1 MFARKFVAIFAA
13 SAIFSFPIT
22 AAPANAAPREAL
34 PLAAGPGERI
44 HGADISRWQHPG
56 EKAINFL
63 KMHSAGLRFV
73 MIKASDSRQD
83 ADRLSLK
90 YVEGDRKSAQDA
102 GIYTGFYHYALL
114 PDVSSNAEIIKD
126 ANAQAQKVIWRLAS
140 LGGYNE
146 MDLPY
151 ALDLENNCIRYR
163 ANKSCAKRASKS
175 AVTLWSKTFMSALK
189 EKTGRTPI
197 FYSYPTFLESAM
209 ARDKELSQYPLWL
222 AQYAI
227 NPAIPTAQ
235 PGLKNVGCYVH
246 SWTSASCKSQW
257 VVWQYTSCGIAPKY
271 GVPGSRLDLNVF
283 RGTQEAF
290 LALAKGTW
298 IPEVTDLMPR
308 DETSTALLD
317 YMVATTTDK
326 YVVFSMQVLRPDGT
340 PVVTGDVKFASGPN
354 ASPFIFTQSI
364 TRATSGNWKIA
375 LKTDLAGTWN
385 GELRFSDPSGTHRDI
400 ALAVNFTLEQG
411 APPSSAPN
419 PTPSPTPKSSPK
431 PVTSNGCKNQIRN

>member
-1 MFARKFVAIFAA
+1 MFSRKITATFMAFAML
-13 SAIFSFPIT
+13 SFPIT
-22 AAPANAAPREAL
+22 AAPADAAPREAL
-34 PLAAGPGERI
+34 PLMSGPGERI

-56 EKAINFL
+56 DKPINFI

-90 YVEGDRKSAQDA
+90 YVAADRAGAQEA

-114 PDVSSNAEIIKD
+114 PDVTSSSAIIKD
-126 ANAQAQKVIWRLAS
+126 ATVQAQKVIWRLAS

-151 ALDLENNCIRYR
+151 ALDLENNCVRYR
-163 ANKSCAKRASKS
+163 SNKSCAKRATKS
-175 AVTLWSKTFMSALK
+175 AVTLWSKTFMAALK

-197 FYSYPTFLESAM
+197 FYSYPTFLENAM

-235 PGLKNVGCYVH
+235 PGLKNIGCYVH
-246 SWTSASCKSQW
+246 SWTTASCKAQW
-257 VVWQYTSCGIAPKY
+257 MVWQYTSCGIAPKY
-271 GVPGSRLDLNVF
+271 GVPGTRLDLNVF

-290 LALAKGTW
+290 LALASGTW
-298 IPEVTDLMPR
+298 IPEEADLMPQG
-308 DETSTALLD
+308 EISTAVLD
-317 YMVATTTDK
+317 YMVATSTDK
-326 YVVFSMQVLRPDGT
+326 YVVFSLQVLRPDGS
-340 PVVTGDVKFASGPN
+340 PVVTGDVKFVSGPN
-354 ASPFIFTQSI
+354 VNPFKFTQSV
-364 TRATSGNWKIA
+364 TRATSGLWKVA

-385 GELRFSDPSGTHRDI
+385 GELRFNDPSGTHSDVV
-400 ALAVNFTLEQG
+400 LPVTFTLEQG
-411 APPSSAPN
+411 VAPTPA
-419 PTPSPTPKSSPK
+419 PSPTPKSSPK
-431 PVTSNGCKNQIRN
+431 PATSNGCKNQIKN

>member
-1 MFARKFVAIFAA
+1 MFGRKFAA
-13 SAIFSFPIT
+13 TISACVMLSFPIT
-22 AAPANAAPREAL
+22 ASPVSAAPQEAL
-34 PLAAGPGERI
+34 PLAAGPGDRI

-56 EKAINFL
+56 DKPINFV

-90 YVEGDRKSAQDA
+90 YVEADRRGAQQA

-114 PDVSSNAEIIKD
+114 PDVSSSSAIIKD
-126 ANAQAQKVIWRLAS
+126 ANVQAQKVIWRLAS

-163 ANKSCAKRASKS
+163 SNKSCAKRATKS
-175 AVTLWSKTFMSALK
+175 AVTLWTKTFMSTLK

-209 ARDKELSQYPLWL
+209 VRDKELSQYPLWL

-235 PGLKNVGCYVH
+235 PGLKGVGCYVH
-246 SWTSASCKSQW
+246 SWTTASCKAQW

-290 LALAKGTW
+290 LALASGTW
-298 IPEVTDLMPR
+298 IPEEADLMPHN
-308 DETSTALLD
+308 ETSTALLD
-317 YMVATTTDK
+317 YMVATSTDK
-326 YVVFSMQVLRPDGT
+326 YVVFSLQVLRPDGS
-340 PVVTGDVKFASGPN
+340 PVVTGDVKFISGPN
-354 ASPFIFTQSI
+354 VNPFKFTQSI
-364 TRATSGNWKIA
+364 TRSTSGYWRIA

-385 GELRFSDPSGTHRDI
+385 GELRFSDPSGTHSDVV
-400 ALAVNFTLEQG
+400 LPVTFTLEQG
-411 APPSSAPN
+411 VAPSPA
-419 PTPSPTPKSSPK
+419 PSPTPKSSPK
-431 PVTSNGCKNQIRN
+431 PVTSDGCKNQIKN